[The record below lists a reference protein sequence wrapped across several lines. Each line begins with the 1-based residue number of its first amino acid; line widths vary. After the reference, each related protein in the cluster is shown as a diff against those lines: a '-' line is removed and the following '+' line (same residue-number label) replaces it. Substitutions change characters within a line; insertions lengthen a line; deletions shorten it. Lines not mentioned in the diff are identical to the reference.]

1 MLGQINLG
9 PTPDITVDTS
19 GLAPTPTLTA
29 DQLNQYLAQLPVT
42 TPTEAAQVD
51 PYLLQA
57 AAIGA
62 SGGTSPIGPGTLP
75 VSWLFI
81 GVIALGLAFL
91 FAAKK

>member
-51 PYLLQA
+51 PYLCKPLLSVRA
-57 AAIGA
+57 VELAR
-62 SGGTSPIGPGTLP
+62 
-75 VSWLFI
+75 
-81 GVIALGLAFL
+81 LGRGRYPSVGCLLA
-91 FAAKK
+91 

>member
-51 PYLLQA
+51 PYLL
-57 AAIGA
+57 IGA
-62 SGGTSPIGPGTLP
+62 SGGTSP
-75 VSWLFI
+75 LFI